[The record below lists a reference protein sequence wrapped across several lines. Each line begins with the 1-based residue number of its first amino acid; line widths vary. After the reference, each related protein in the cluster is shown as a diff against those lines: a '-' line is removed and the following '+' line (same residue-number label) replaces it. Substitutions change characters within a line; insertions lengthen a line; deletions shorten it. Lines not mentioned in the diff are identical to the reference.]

1 MNYVKTMPPRLS
13 FRKSKLAL
21 FELAFAAY
29 VLTNIRASLSLLS
42 AFALMGQQVYV
53 ILSFHGLSLNQKVS

>member
-21 FELAFAAY
+21 FGLAFAAY